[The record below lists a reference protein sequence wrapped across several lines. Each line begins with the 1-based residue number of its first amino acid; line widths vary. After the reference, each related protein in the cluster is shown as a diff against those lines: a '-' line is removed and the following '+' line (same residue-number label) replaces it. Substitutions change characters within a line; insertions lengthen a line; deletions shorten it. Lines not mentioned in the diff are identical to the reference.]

1 MVAAVSHERR
11 RWVLTSVWLVG
22 AAFAIGMFLFRRE
35 AIEDLLHDASGT
47 SLVLVG
53 AIYLL
58 LGCLRSFTLI
68 PVTSLV
74 VLGTLFLPPW
84 ILFALTLVGIV
95 VSSAAV
101 YYFAEALHL
110 DELLKKNHAGQLE
123 RVRGLLE
130 KHGFPIVVGW
140 AFFPIAPTDLV
151 CYLAGIMRMSIA
163 KVLLGVAIGEGAI
176 CAIYIFLGDSLLH
189 AIGWR

>member
-1 MVAAVSHERR
+1 MSHERR
-11 RWVLTSVWLVG
+11 RWILTSVWLVG

-58 LGCLRSFTLI
+58 LGCVRSFTLI

-101 YYFAEALHL
+101 YYFSEALHL

-130 KHGFPIVVGW
+130 RHGFPIVVGW
-140 AFFPIAPTDLV
+140 AFFPIVPTDLI
-151 CYLAGIMRMSIA
+151 CYLAGVIRMSIA
-163 KVLLGVAIGEGAI
+163 KLLIGVALGEGAI